1 MKPNQII
8 RKQAQAGFTLIE
20 LIVVIVILG
29 ILAATALPRLFDM
42 SGKARLAKMQAG
54 AGAVRAASATMR
66 AAFLMAGGQLGC
78 NTCIAGTPVSQASSV
93 VTVEGIIIPT
103 IGGYPDVGG
112 DGTANAATT
121 PNLAG
126 SGIVRATNMSDY
138 IMVQSDSAVGV
149 TPAVF
154 SKTTITV
161 TPDTS
166 YPACR
171 FTYVEA
177 IQSETAP
184 VTGPPAVSGVAK
196 LDAAPVINT
205 DALTAANCG

>member
-1 MKPNQII
+1 MKPSQII

-78 NTCIAGTPVSQASSV
+78 KTCIVGGTAQAASLV
-93 VTVEGIIIPT
+93 VVEGVTIPT

-112 DGTANAATT
+112 DGTANTASDMAT
-121 PNLAG
+121 
-126 SGIVRATNMSDY
+126 SGIVLATNMSDY
-138 IMVQSDSAVGV
+138 IIVASASAAGV
-149 TPAVF
+149 TPLVA
-154 SKTTITV
+154 SSTTITV

-177 IQSETAP
+177 VQSETAP
-184 VTGPPAVSGVAK
+184 STATPPVSGVAK
-196 LDAAPVINT
+196 LDTAPVINT
-205 DALTAANCG
+205 GALTAANCG